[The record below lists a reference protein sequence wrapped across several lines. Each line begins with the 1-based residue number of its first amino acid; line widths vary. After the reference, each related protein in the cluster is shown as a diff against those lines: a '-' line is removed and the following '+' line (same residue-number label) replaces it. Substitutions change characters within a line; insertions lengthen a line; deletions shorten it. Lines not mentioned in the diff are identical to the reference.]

1 MPRFQVLLHGSGFR
15 TEIQGVEGAVG
26 FYTTRF
32 VDADSAADA
41 TKRAVERFRHEKRFR
56 QLSRGL
62 PSECIAAEEVHQV
75 TYWKCRFSAP
85 HGLAFYRQEAD
96 ACGEGSR
103 ADVIDDEPR
112 PN

>member
-15 TEIQGVEGAVG
+15 TEIEGAQGEIG

-32 VDADSAADA
+32 VDAGSPADA
-41 TKRAVERFRHEKRFR
+41 AKRAVEGFRQEKRFR
-56 QLSRGL
+56 QLIRGL
-62 PSECIAAEEVHQV
+62 PVECIEAEEVHQV

-85 HGLAFYRQEAD
+85 PGLALYRQEKD
-96 ACGEGSR
+96 EGGEGSS
-103 ADVIDDEPR
+103 AGAIDNDPR